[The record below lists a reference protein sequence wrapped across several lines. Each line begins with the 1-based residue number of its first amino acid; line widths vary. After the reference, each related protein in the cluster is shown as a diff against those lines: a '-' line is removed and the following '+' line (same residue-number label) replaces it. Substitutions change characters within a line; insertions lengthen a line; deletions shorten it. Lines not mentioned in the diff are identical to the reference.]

1 MRGGS
6 HTLGKCVTAMK
17 TRHIPVRVVALVTL
31 GSGIINI
38 YSVIA
43 HAFPS
48 RVRVLLD
55 IFPFEFVHV
64 SRILTLLIGFGLV
77 ISAINIYKR
86 KRLAYYVVLALASLS
101 IVFHLTKGLNFEEA
115 LVSLVLLVIVVLSRH
130 RFTVRSGVPDYRSG
144 LLRFGVAV
152 ALCLVYGI
160 AGFWFL
166 DRRDF
171 GITFHYNDAIR
182 ETFKYLAFIGNPSL
196 TPHTRHAHFF
206 IDSLYVT
213 ATVGI
218 CYSLISLFRPVI
230 YQYRTHPR
238 ERALAKDIVETH
250 GRSAIDFFKFWP
262 DKSFYFSSSS
272 ESFIAYRV
280 GGNFAIAL
288 GDPVGPEQEIEEIVR
303 RFDEYCGDNDWG
315 VGFHQT
321 LPDFLPIY
329 EKLGYRKLK
338 VGDDAIADLAGFSLE
353 GKDRKAFRHTVNKL
367 EETGIHY
374 EWHEPPIPFE
384 ILAKVKSVSD
394 AWLKI
399 PGRRERQ
406 FTLGTFEPAY
416 IASCPI
422 AVAADGRGTFLAFLN
437 QIPSYRAGEATTD
450 LMRRRDDA
458 PIGVMDYLFVKHFI
472 HLKERGYR
480 RFNLGMAPMSGFQD
494 EEEASVEEKALHS
507 FFQRLDFLF
516 SYRGLKQYKAKFA
529 SLWEPRYAIYKTPLD
544 LPRMAIAL
552 QLVSEVKKGKERG
565 YESVGAAPKEGGEV
579 FLEEP

>member
-1 MRGGS
+1 
-6 HTLGKCVTAMK
+6 MK
-17 TRHIPVRVVALVTL
+17 TYHIPVRVVALITL

-38 YSVIA
+38 YSVII
-43 HAFPS
+43 HALPW
-48 RVRVLLD
+48 RVRILLD

-64 SRILTLLIGFGLV
+64 SRIITLLIGFGLV

-115 LVSLVLLVIVVLSRH
+115 LVSLVLLVVVLLSRNL
-130 RFTVRSGVPDYRSG
+130 FTVRSSVPDYRGG
-144 LLRFGVAV
+144 LLRLGVAA

-171 GITFHYNDAIR
+171 GVTFHITDAVR
-182 ETFKYLAFIGNPSL
+182 ETLKYLAFIGNPNL
-196 TPHTRHAHFF
+196 VPHTRHAHFF

-218 CYSLISLFRPVI
+218 FYSLVSLFRPVI
-230 YQYRTHPR
+230 YQYRTLPR

-250 GRSAIDFFKFWP
+250 GRGAIDFFKYWP
-262 DKSFYFSSSS
+262 DKSFFFSSSL

-280 GGNFAIAL
+280 GSSFAVAL
-288 GDPVGPEQEIEEIVR
+288 ADPVGPEAEIEGIIR
-303 RFDEYCGDNDWG
+303 RFDEFCRDNDWG
-315 VGFHQT
+315 MGFHQT

-338 VGDDAIADLAGFSLE
+338 VGDDAIVDLAGFSLE
-353 GKDRKAFRHTVNKL
+353 GKDRKPFRHTINKL
-367 EETGIHY
+367 EEAGIHY

-384 ILAKVKSVSD
+384 ILAKVKRVSD
-394 AWLKI
+394 AWLTI

-416 IASCPI
+416 IASSPI
-422 AVAADGRGTFLAFLN
+422 AAAVDRTGDFLAFVN

-472 HLKERGYR
+472 HLKQRGYQ
-480 RFNLGMAPMSGFQD
+480 RFNLGMAPMAGFQD
-494 EEEASVEEKALHS
+494 EEEASVEEKALHF

-552 QLVSEVKKGKERG
+552 QVVSEVKKGKERR
-565 YESVGAAPKEGGEV
+565 YESIGGEYKAGGDI